1 MRSYLIFLRDNA
13 TWLGAGLALSLL
25 STFGQT
31 AFVSVFAADIAATHG
46 LGQGGWGAIYAAG
59 TTLSAAVMVWAG
71 GLADRV
77 ALPRLAAI
85 MLLGLAASCTAMTV
99 APVWA
104 LIPVVLGLRL
114 FGQGMLSHI
123 AYVAMARWF
132 TAGRGR
138 AVALVAVGFAL
149 GQSSLPLGFTTL
161 LASGIG
167 STALWLASAAA
178 CLLAIWPVTRLMARP
193 RAAAGQE
200 AAGDDAPGLGR
211 HHWTRAEVLRT
222 GVFWALVPALI
233 APPAFGTAFFFF
245 QTHLPEV
252 KGWSQVGFVALF
264 PLVFAGSVA
273 TAIATGALVDRIGAA
288 RLLPWALLP
297 MAAGF
302 VWLAWAPSLVAAVPA
317 ALLLALT
324 QGAMQVV
331 PVAMWAELFGTR
343 HIGAVKAAAVAIAVL
358 GTAVGPGLCGA
369 LIDRGIDFPAQMPG
383 IAGYILGAAAL
394 AAMALS
400 RGRTARLAAR
410 GATLPA

>member
-1 MRSYLIFLRDNA
+1 MRSYLVFLRDNA
-13 TWLGAGLALSLL
+13 TWLMAGLALSLL

-77 ALPRLAAI
+77 ALPRLAAG
-85 MLLGLAASCTAMTV
+85 MLLGLASACLAMTI

-104 LIPVVLGLRL
+104 LVPVVLALRL

-132 TAGRGR
+132 TAQRGR
-138 AVALVAVGFAL
+138 AVALVALGFAL
-149 GQSSLPLGFTTL
+149 GQATLPLAFTSM
-161 LASGIG
+161 LAAGVAAD
-167 STALWLASAAA
+167 ALWLASALV
-178 CLLAIWPVTRLMARP
+178 CILAIWPVTRLMARP
-193 RAAAGQE
+193 RIAAGQVSASDE
-200 AAGDDAPGLGR
+200 APGLGR
-211 HHWTRAEVLRT
+211 HHWTRAQVLRT
-222 GVFWALVPALI
+222 GLFWALVPALI

-264 PLVFAGSVA
+264 PVVFAASVA

-297 MAAGF
+297 MVAGF
-302 VWLAWAPSLVAAVPA
+302 IWLALAPSLALAIPAAV
-317 ALLLALT
+317 LLALT
-324 QGAMQVV
+324 MGAMQVV

-343 HIGAVKAAAVAIAVL
+343 HIGSVKAAAVAIGVL
-358 GTAVGPGLCGA
+358 GTAIGPGLCGA
-369 LIDRGIDFPAQMPG
+369 LIDLGVTFPAQMPG
-383 IAGYILGAAAL
+383 IAAYVLGAAGVAAL
-394 AAMALS
+394 ALTPA
-400 RGRTARLAAR
+400 RTARLAAR
-410 GATLPA
+410 AAALPT